1 MELKSGKE
9 EIAYLLGKVIEKF
22 ETESGQKV
30 VRNSNRKNY
39 EEVAKVLSEISNQLP
54 FTSAELRHEDYA
66 PEKTHRPSEY
76 PFRKYD
82 ITGNQIKDAFYNQIV
97 THPRPFLVDSAYIY
111 LFGMGRKGFAEN
123 PIDPDLIEEEENTA
137 TTSGTQKKDK
147 TSVFLDISDLP
158 FFVKGLLLFLIVG
171 FSTSSYLWLKEK
183 NKLITLKEDLSIV
196 PYLPSKA
203 EIDSLEG
210 IWLCYTG
217 SPQARSFDPD
227 RYHMVVSNIMNVS
240 YKDGYF
246 TFIRYGSNFN
256 HTGFMQFE
264 SPWLVS
270 VHSRVNNAPE
280 NPSPKHSLLKFEK
293 GKSFASVISA
303 SWNFDIG
310 ERNKIIGIR
319 EVFIKLGKGVTVK
332 EVINEPEN
340 ALCRCKIIK
349 LIEPD
354 GHTRSFQLKNENLEK
369 LPYKSIK
376 NLLDENSILL
386 KDPEKGVIIS
396 EDSLNNHETS
406 KL

>member
-1 MELKSGKE
+1 MKLKSGKE

-22 ETESGQKV
+22 EAESGQKV

-39 EEVAKVLSEISNQLP
+39 EEVAKVLSEISKQLP
-54 FTSAELRHEDYA
+54 YTATELLHEEYA
-66 PEKTHRPSEY
+66 PENTHRPSEY

-123 PIDPDLIEEEENTA
+123 PTDPELIEDEENSA
-137 TTSGTQKKDK
+137 IISDTQKNIK
-147 TSVFLDISDLP
+147 TKGFLGISNLT
-158 FFVKGLLLFLIVG
+158 FFVKGLLLFLTVG

-183 NKLITLKEDLSIV
+183 NNLETLKEDLSIV

-293 GKSFASVISA
+293 GKSSASVISA

-369 LPYKSIK
+369 LPYEGIK
-376 NLLDENSILL
+376 GLLDENSILL
-386 KDPEKGVIIS
+386 KDPEKGVILS
-396 EDSLNNHETS
+396 EDSLRKS
-406 KL
+406 KLN